1 MKKQFL
7 TFVLTLVVL
16 VIGFTIYIYSGSYD
30 VSQLTPHNSLT
41 RKIISVTT
49 HHSINKR
56 LKEIKVP
63 PLYDTALFAEGFRHY
78 NEMCVICHGAP
89 GIEPSEMCEGL
100 YPRPPKF
107 YKSDDMPDPDEA
119 FWIIKNGIKLTSM
132 PAFGPTHTD
141 AKIWAITAFMLKKMN
156 TMTPAEYLHQQ
167 TGEMNMKKAGE

>member
-1 MKKQFL
+1 
-7 TFVLTLVVL
+7 
-16 VIGFTIYIYSGSYD
+16 
-30 VSQLTPHNSLT
+30 
-41 RKIISVTT
+41 
-49 HHSINKR
+49 
-56 LKEIKVP
+56 
-63 PLYDTALFAEGFRHY
+63 
-78 NEMCVICHGAP
+78 
-89 GIEPSEMCEGL
+89 MCEGL

-141 AKIWAITAFMLKKMN
+141 TKIWAITAFMLKKMN